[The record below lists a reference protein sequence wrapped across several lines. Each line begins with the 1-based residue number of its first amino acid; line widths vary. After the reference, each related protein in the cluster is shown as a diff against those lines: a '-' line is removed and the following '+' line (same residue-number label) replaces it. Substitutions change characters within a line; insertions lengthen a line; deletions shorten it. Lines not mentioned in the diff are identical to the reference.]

1 MGVKKL
7 NDTLRTEIQEAFA
20 DAYTVEMLAKIYS
33 DIQVECEKQLVFIAS
48 EIQKEWRNKNA

>member
-1 MGVKKL
+1 M

-33 DIQVECEKQLVFIAS
+33 DIQLECEKQLVFIAS

>member
-1 MGVKKL
+1 MDD
-7 NDTLRTEIQEAFA
+7 NLRVAIQEAFA
-20 DAYTVEMLAKIYS
+20 DAYTIESLAKIYS